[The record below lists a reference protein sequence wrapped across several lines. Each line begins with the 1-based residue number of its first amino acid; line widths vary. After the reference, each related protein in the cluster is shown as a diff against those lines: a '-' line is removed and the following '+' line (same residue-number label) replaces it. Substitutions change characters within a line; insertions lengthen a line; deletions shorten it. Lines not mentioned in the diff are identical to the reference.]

1 MLITESL
8 GDGKLVVSK
17 SESKY
22 KSVSG
27 KVVVANR
34 DIETGETK
42 YSKDFPLIKYVTQT
56 GMPMIISTGMTDVE
70 EIQEAIEAV
79 QEGGCEELA
88 ILHCVSGY
96 PDDSFSLEEKEL
108 KELCV
113 GAKVA
118 WESLGEVDY
127 GRKSSEQGN
136 VKFRR
141 SLYFVKDIQK
151 GEVITREHIKSIR
164 PGFGLMPKYW
174 EKVLQSKA
182 KHNIARGTPISFD
195 LIE

>member
-1 MLITESL
+1 MKFVSIESDRFVLRSLIRENVSEWYLDWINGKVLSPSINNPISLLLITESL

-70 EIQEAIEAV
+70 EIQEAIEAA

-88 ILHCVSGY
+88 
-96 PDDSFSLEEKEL
+96 
-108 KELCV
+108 
-113 GAKVA
+113 
-118 WESLGEVDY
+118 
-127 GRKSSEQGN
+127 
-136 VKFRR
+136 
-141 SLYFVKDIQK
+141 
-151 GEVITREHIKSIR
+151 
-164 PGFGLMPKYW
+164 
-174 EKVLQSKA
+174 
-182 KHNIARGTPISFD
+182 
-195 LIE
+195 